1 MALIGSTALRID
13 TPDSD
18 LDVVV
23 YTCTLADPLRWQ
35 KLLGGELRFSASKM
49 MSLENIFFFFF
60 LNLLGVIIL
69 TNYVI
74 CVRFFLG

>member
-23 YTCTLADPLRWQ
+23 YTCTLADLRWQ
-35 KLLGGELRFSASKM
+35 KLLGGEPRAMLGFQDDEFGEHLFFSFY
-49 MSLENIFFFFF
+49 IC
-60 LNLLGVIIL
+60 LG
-69 TNYVI
+69 
-74 CVRFFLG
+74 

>member
-18 LDVVV
+18 LDVVVYV

-49 MSLENIFFFFF
+49 MSLENIFFFSF
-60 LNLLGVIIL
+60 
-69 TNYVI
+69 
-74 CVRFFLG
+74 